1 MDSENHYNMKY
12 IWSICCVAALGG
24 LLFGYDWVVIGGAK
38 PFFIRFFGLS
48 ERAAMVGWA
57 MSSALIGCLIGS
69 VISGVLTDKFGRKRL
84 LILSGF
90 LFVISAIGTGLA
102 GTFTIFVIY
111 RLLGG
116 IGIGLASNLSPMY
129 IAEVAPAKMR
139 GKLVSVNQLT
149 IVIGIVVAQTVNWA
163 IAKNMPA
170 NFTEQQILESWYG
183 KVGWRWM
190 FAAETIPAFIF
201 FVFMFIV
208 PESPRWLVKNAKDAV
223 AEKILGKI
231 GGPEYAKAEV
241 ADIKDTLK
249 NEIQQV
255 NFTDLFEPKM
265 LKIISVGVFLAA
277 LQQWCGINVIFYY
290 AEDVFKAAG
299 YNISGIMLNIVTTGI
314 VCLVFTFVAIGTV
327 DHLGRKTLM
336 LTGTA
341 GLLII
346 YIMVGLSYYL
356 GAKGLHV
363 LILTLAALA
372 CYAFTLAPVTWV
384 LLSELFPNRIRG
396 AAMSISVFTL
406 WLTCWALAQAFPA
419 MNKKL
424 GPAGSFWSFG
434 VVCLIGFIY
443 ILKVLP
449 ETKQK
454 SLEQIERELVD

>member
-1 MDSENHYNMKY
+1 MKY
-12 IWSICCVAALGG
+12 IWSICLVAALGG

-38 PFFIRFFGLS
+38 PFFTRFFGLTES
-48 ERAAMVGWA
+48 PGMVGWA

-69 VISGVLTDKFGRKRL
+69 VVSGALTDRFGRKRL

-90 LFVISAIGTGLA
+90 LFIISAIGTGLA
-102 GTFTIFVIY
+102 DTFTIFVVY

-149 IVIGIVVAQTVNWA
+149 IVIGIVAAQTVNWA

-183 KVGWRWM
+183 TVGWRWM

-201 FVFMFIV
+201 FLFMFIV
-208 PESPRWLVKNAKDAV
+208 PESPRWLVKNAKDAL
-223 AEKILGKI
+223 AEKILCRI
-231 GGPEYAKAEV
+231 GGAEYAKAQV
-241 ADIKDTLK
+241 ADIKNTLI
-249 NEIQQV
+249 NEIQKV
-255 NFTDLFEPKM
+255 NFRDLLEPKM
-265 LKIISVGVFLAA
+265 VKIISVGVFLAA

-299 YNISGIMLNIVTTGI
+299 YNISSIMLNIVTTGI
-314 VCLVFTFVAIGTV
+314 VFLIFTFVAIGTV
-327 DHLGRKTLM
+327 DHLGRKSLM
-336 LTGTA
+336 LAGTA
-341 GLLII
+341 GLVII
-346 YIMVGLSYYL
+346 YAMIGLCYHTGS
-356 GAKGLHV
+356 KGIHV
-363 LILTLAALA
+363 LILILAAIS
-372 CYAFTLAPVTWV
+372 CYAFSLAPVTWV

-406 WLTCWALAQAFPA
+406 WLTCWILAQVFPV
-419 MNKKL
+419 MNEKL